1 MKVSIKRIDESLPL
15 PKYETPGSVAVDL
28 VSRTNIEI
36 EPNKVA
42 LIPTNIIV
50 KTPKDY
56 MFVVVPRSSTPRK
69 KGLLIP
75 HGIGIVDQDFA
86 GPQDE
91 VCLQVLNFSD
101 TTVHIKR
108 GERLGQGVFV
118 KIAKVTWQEIN
129 NVKAKTRGGFGS
141 TDKK

>member
-1 MKVSIKRIDESLPL
+1 MKVKIKRIDESLPL
-15 PKYETPGSVAVDL
+15 PKYETDGAVAVDL
-28 VSRTNIEI
+28 VSRTDIEI
-36 EPNKVA
+36 ESGKVG

-50 KTPKDY
+50 NTPKDY

-75 HGIGIVDQDFA
+75 HGVGIIDQDYA

-91 VCLQVLNFSD
+91 VCLQVFNFSD
-101 TTVHIKR
+101 TKVQISR

-118 KIAKVTWQEIN
+118 KIAKATWQEVK
-129 NVKAKTRGGFGS
+129 NVKQKTRGGFGS
-141 TDKK
+141 TG

>member
-1 MKVSIKRIDESLPL
+1 MKVQIKRIDKTLPL
-15 PKYETPGSVAVDL
+15 PKYETDGSVAVDL
-28 VSRTNIEI
+28 VSRTDVEI
-36 EPNKVA
+36 EPGKVG
-42 LIPTNIIV
+42 LVPTNIIIT
-50 KTPKDY
+50 TPKDY

-75 HGIGIVDQDFA
+75 HGIGIIDQDFA

-101 TTVHIKR
+101 TTVHIER

-118 KIAKVTWQEIN
+118 KIAKVTWREIN
-129 NVKAKTRGGFGS
+129 NVKTKTRGGFGS
-141 TDKK
+141 TG